1 MITYSDDKKIV
12 ISCNKKAVGKVVIP
26 NGVSIIRS
34 HAFKECTEITEI
46 ILPNT
51 LQELECDAFSDC
63 ISLISINIPDSVKK
77 IPWGCFENCFNL
89 TKIHLSSN
97 LIEIGPYAFYNCR
110 SLVSIQIPDGVREIG
125 HSAFYGCFNLQ
136 QINLPQNINYISS
149 SVFSGCE
156 SIYKVIIP
164 EKISEISQNA
174 FKNCSELN
182 CVIIESANI
191 KIDPTAFIGCSHIS
205 RIYIKDFKPYKV
217 LASFPDCQNI
227 KYIAPIEDLSKGIS
241 KNALTL
247 HTIQDQLANTLK
259 YMSLYYRLFNMNI
272 TQMKWSE
279 CHKKNIKT
287 FKEPIDTN
295 WESFKIEPQSLDYIF
310 SMNWDKS
317 FGIGLVLGY
326 NQYRAL
332 DVDIYSDFILKVV
345 YPYDGLNGFINE
357 ILTQLHLP
365 LDYPWV
371 VRSGNGY
378 GFHII
383 FKNEGGDAT
392 AGIDSLSFAPNDNYN
407 NSGQSYFS
415 RMELRW
421 CDHLVLPP
429 SLHASGLQYKFRN
442 EILPTSAPLQVSIS
456 EIDSMINTY
465 CSEITIQEANYKGIN
480 IELADRRKITSR
492 HDSYLSPH
500 EHSANTIEWL
510 EEIAT
515 DDSKNSLAL
524 CYLLGRNVK
533 QNSTKALS
541 LLRESRSQIAK
552 FNLLQLYACGFLE
565 YNAKDYNEL
574 VNSLDVTLFEGH
586 MGVLNHNA
594 EKYLP
599 QIERFLFFD
608 TETTGLPIDYS
619 APSTDINNWPR
630 LIQLSWIITDQFY
643 NVLSKHNHI
652 IKPEGFTIP
661 NQSASVHGITTDYAN
676 IKGENLIEILNL
688 FVSDLK
694 TAKYIVGHNID
705 FDKKIIESEFHRQNI
720 VFSWCNTTS
729 ICTMKSSTD
738 FCKIPNFYGYRY
750 PKLQELHIKLFGTTF
765 ENAHD
770 AFSDISATLKC
781 FREMV
786 KRGIVSIPHNTKETK
801 NNHHKKVENDNFPF

>member
-1 MITYSDDKKIV
+1 MITYSDNGDILILCDKRV
-12 ISCNKKAVGKVVIP
+12 SGKVVIP
-26 NGVSIIRS
+26 NGVLVIKS
-34 HAFKECTEITEI
+34 HAFNECSEITEI
-46 ILPNT
+46 TLPNT
-51 LQELECDAFSDC
+51 LQKLERGAFKHC
-63 ISLISINIPDSVKK
+63 TSLISVNIPDSVKE
-77 IPWGCFENCFNL
+77 IPGECFEDCINL
-89 TKIHLSSN
+89 AQIKLSSN
-97 LIEIGPYAFYNCR
+97 LIKIGHDAFYNCQ
-110 SLVSIQIPDGVREIG
+110 SLVSIQIPDSVRELG
-125 HSAFYGCFNLQ
+125 HGSFRNCFNLQ
-136 QINLPQNINYISS
+136 QIRLPQNINSISS

-156 SIYKVIIP
+156 SIYEVIIP
-164 EKISEISQNA
+164 KNINRISTNA
-174 FKNCSELN
+174 FKDCSELN

-191 KIDPTAFIGCSHIS
+191 EIDPTAFIGCNHIS

-217 LASFPDCQNI
+217 LACFPDCQNI
-227 KYIAPIEDLSKGIS
+227 KYIAPLDDLPKGIT
-241 KNALTL
+241 KNALSL
-247 HTIQDQLANTLK
+247 QIIQNQLSTELK

-295 WESFKIEPQSLDYIF
+295 WERYKTESQPLDYLF
-310 SMNWDKS
+310 SLNWDKS
-317 FGIGLVLGY
+317 SGIGLVLGY
-326 NQYRAL
+326 NLYRAL
-332 DVDIYSDFILKVV
+332 DIDIYGDFILKWA
-345 YPYDGLNGFINE
+345 YPNDGINGFINE

-392 AGIDSLSFAPNDNYN
+392 TGIDSLSFAPNDNYN
-407 NSGQSYFS
+407 NFGQPYFG

-429 SLHASGLQYKFRN
+429 SLHASGLQYEFRN
-442 EILPTSAPLQVSIS
+442 ETLPTSAPLQVSLS

-465 CSEITIQEANYKGIN
+465 CSEITVQEANYKGIN

-510 EEIAT
+510 EEVST
-515 DDSKNSLAL
+515 DDNKNSLAL
-524 CYLLGRNVK
+524 CHLLGRGIK
-533 QNSTKALS
+533 QDSAKAIN
-541 LLRESRSQIAK
+541 LLRESKSQTAI
-552 FNLLQLYACGFLE
+552 FNLLQLYACEFLE

-574 VNSLDVTLFEGH
+574 VNSLDITLFEGH
-586 MGVLNHNA
+586 MDVLNHNA
-594 EKYLP
+594 AKYLP
-599 QIERFLFFD
+599 QIEKFLFFD
-608 TETTGLPIDYS
+608 TETTGLPIDYN

-652 IKPEGFTIP
+652 IKPAGFTIP

-676 IKGENLIEILNL
+676 INGENLIEILNL
-688 FVSDLK
+688 FASDLK

-705 FDKKIIESEFHRQNI
+705 FDKKIIEAEFHRQNI
-720 VFSWCNTTS
+720 AFSWCNTTS

-750 PKLQELHIKLFGTTF
+750 PKLQELYIKLFDVDF

-781 FREMV
+781 FKEMV
-786 KRGIVSIPHNTKETK
+786 KRGIISIPKDISEKE
-801 NNHHKKVENDNFPF
+801 KKHLEDNKDDVLPF